1 LSACTWKE
9 LCTPIENGFFNLPTI
24 FSAQKSYQT
33 QSKKPCS
40 SLRQDLPRVIH
51 LFVSISDYKLSAI
64 GLPKALQ

>member
-1 LSACTWKE
+1 MVSS
-9 LCTPIENGFFNLPTI
+9 IYQHI

-40 SLRQDLPRVIH
+40 SLRQDLPRAIH
-51 LFVSISDYKLSAI
+51 LFVSILDNKLSAT